1 MVKIKYLLV
10 GVPMVII
17 GIVTVFTFF
26 SSEEKKVKKQ
36 FQLLSEGMLKSP
48 EENAFMTLQKMKNIG
63 TLFDEHC
70 EIKAPDQ
77 YLSGSYT
84 RDEISTYAGSARSY
98 FSQLDLTFYD
108 FNIIFPEKE
117 IAQVTLT
124 ARLRGKS
131 TAGEQVDETRELE
144 CDLKKGEKKWLFS
157 SIEVV
162 EVLKK

>member
-26 SSEEKKVKKQ
+26 PSEEKKVKKQ
-36 FQLLSEGMLKSP
+36 FQLLSEGVLKSP

-77 YLSGSYT
+77 YLSGRYT
-84 RDEISTYAGSARSY
+84 RDEISTHAGSARSY

-124 ARLRGKS
+124 ARLRGRS